1 MVVLNLHVP
10 DVDDVEIIHFL
21 FSRSVIA
28 ASVNEAVSRL
38 TQTSY
43 FCCSK
48 ILLSIFIQ
56 IVSDSITPHQ
66 T

>member
-1 MVVLNLHVP
+1 MVVLYLHVP

-21 FSRSVIA
+21 FSHSVIV
-28 ASVNEAVSRL
+28 ASTYEAVSRL

-48 ILLSIFIQ
+48 KFLPIIYSNSL
-56 IVSDSITPHQ
+56 
-66 T
+66 